1 MDYNIPDGLSY
12 SKDNCWMKVEGESAL
27 IGITDV
33 AVKRARD
40 IAFIELPRKGSALQA
55 GKALGQIE
63 SAKWAGEI
71 ISPVSGEV
79 LDVNKQVED
88 DPSILNKDPYANWL
102 IKVKVTE
109 KTNVMDAES
118 YRNHA
123 KD

>member
-1 MDYNIPDGLSY
+1 
-12 SKDNCWMKVEGESAL
+12 MKSEGETAL

-40 IAFIELPRKGSALQA
+40 IAFIELPNKGTAVESS
-55 GKALGQIE
+55 KALGQIE

-88 DPSILNKDPYANWL
+88 DPSVLNKDPYANWL
-102 IKVKVTE
+102 IKVKVTG
-109 KTNVMDAES
+109 KGSLMDAES
-118 YRNHA
+118 YRKHA